1 MSHTRASTSLGL
13 FTIKSL
19 ARLFRLTFISGPWLL
34 LTSRLSAKKA
44 SLMILLCT
52 PPLLF
57 CAMLTL
63 PAMVFQSPQ
72 QQAYF
77 YFAQI
82 LNQDPTRWLILA
94 LTALCVVMALAV
106 PATAPQPFRAGA
118 Y

>member
-1 MSHTRASTSLGL
+1 MSHANIPGL
-13 FTIKSL
+13 FIVKGL

-94 LTALCVVMALAV
+94 LTGLCVVMALAV